1 MRNSVLGILA
11 LLLVA
16 AQFVPLDRTNPRVES
31 DVAAPESVAWILR
44 KACYDCHSHET
55 RWPWYAY
62 VAPVSFLVH
71 HDVVEAR
78 EHMNFSRWGS
88 YDAAQRNDLFE
99 EIAEEV
105 REREMPLQIYLSL
118 HAEARLT
125 NDERRIL
132 TDWAD
137 SQRSE

>member
-1 MRNSVLGILA
+1 MRR
-11 LLLVA
+11 LLLGSAALFAA
-16 AQFVPLDRTNPRVES
+16 AQLVPVSRTNPPVEQVV
-31 DVAAPESVAWILR
+31 DAPPEVRRIFERS
-44 KACYDCHSHET
+44 CYDCHSHET

-118 HAEARLT
+118 HAEAHLT